1 MDPRIARTRR
11 TVIDTATDLLVEGGP
26 SALTMDAVVAR
37 SGVAKSTLYRHW
49 ATRDELVAEV
59 FSVCAPQL
67 DEPAPDATFE
77 EALATIV
84 HSVARS
90 FGHEQWRRLFPALI
104 LLADQQ
110 SDLHTIDADLK
121 AEQHRAAEDIL
132 RRGVDEGALDPSI
145 LDDIDRSIALL
156 IGPILIAGLIA
167 RMSATEVADIADAA
181 LAQFLTAHRPAL

>member
-11 TVIDTATDLLVEGGP
+11 NVIDTATDLLVEGGP

-59 FSVCAPQL
+59 FSSCAPQL

-77 EALATIV
+77 EALRTIV
-84 HSVARS
+84 RSVARS
-90 FGHEQWRRLFPALI
+90 FGQDQWRRLFPALI
-104 LLADQQ
+104 LLAEQQ
-110 SDLHTIDADLK
+110 QDLHTIDADLK

-132 RRGVDEGALDPSI
+132 CRGVAEGALDPSV
-145 LDDIDRSIALL
+145 LDDTDRSIALL
-156 IGPILIAGLIA
+156 IGPILLAGLFA
-167 RMSATEVADIADAA
+167 AMGTAEVEEIADAA
-181 LAQFLTAHRPAL
+181 IAQFLVAHRPA